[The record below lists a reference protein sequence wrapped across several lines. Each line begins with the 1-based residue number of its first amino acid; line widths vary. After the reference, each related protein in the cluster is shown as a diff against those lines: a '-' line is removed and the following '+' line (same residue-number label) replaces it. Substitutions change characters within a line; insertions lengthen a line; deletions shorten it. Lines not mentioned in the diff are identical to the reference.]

1 MIFRGPNNVIFYFF
15 FFLNETLTSHRCPTI
30 GASAQECSAF
40 RPILPFLNTTRV
52 NVLSNHLQS
61 KLRLCYGFLYFK
73 NIFTLYLHLYQKD
86 MQMHNAFL
94 FGFDFFIFIF
104 NKQTNLLAQ
113 KSLTHALATRIS
125 KILKIRRCFPQHQYC
140 TCHNICHV
148 LGTLHMHPATSLDLP
163 SCTLARCH
171 PTSQKMLLFQQ
182 HLETVC
188 SFHG

>member
-1 MIFRGPNNVIFYFF
+1 MLCKTENRQNWKRFISPHQLNKCRGLKTNPMIFRGPNNVIFYFF

-94 FGFDFFIFIF
+94 FGFDFFIFFF
-104 NKQTNLLAQ
+104 NKQTNLLA
-113 KSLTHALATRIS
+113 
-125 KILKIRRCFPQHQYC
+125 
-140 TCHNICHV
+140 
-148 LGTLHMHPATSLDLP
+148 
-163 SCTLARCH
+163 
-171 PTSQKMLLFQQ
+171 
-182 HLETVC
+182 
-188 SFHG
+188 